1 MNAWLLASGTAM
13 LLLNLVHIFLGGR
26 EIHRPMVASH
36 WPEPAKA
43 IWSVVWHITT
53 AMMLFGGLALVAAA
67 FRPELALPLAAL
79 PLALSA
85 STAVLF
91 VVYSLSRLGTLRILP
106 HWIAFTVITLL
117 GVAGLIA

>member
-1 MNAWLLASGTAM
+1 MNIWLFASGIAM

-26 EIHRPMVASH
+26 EIHLPMVASH

-67 FRPELALPLAAL
+67 FRPD
-79 PLALSA
+79 LALSLAAVPLAFAA
-85 STAVLF
+85 SAAALF
-91 VVYSLSRLGTLRILP
+91 VVYSLSRLGTLRVLP
-106 HWIAFTVITLL
+106 HWIAFSVITAL
-117 GVAGLIA
+117 GVIGLAV

>member
-26 EIHRPMVASH
+26 EIHLPMVASH

-53 AMMLFGGLALVAAA
+53 AMMLFGGLALVVAA
-67 FRPELALPLAAL
+67 FRPDLALSLSAV
-79 PLALSA
+79 PLALAGSA
-85 STAVLF
+85 AVLF
-91 VVYSLSRLGTLRILP
+91 VVYGLSRLGTVRILP
-106 HWIAFTVITLL
+106 HWIAFSGITLL
-117 GVAGLIA
+117 GVIGLVP